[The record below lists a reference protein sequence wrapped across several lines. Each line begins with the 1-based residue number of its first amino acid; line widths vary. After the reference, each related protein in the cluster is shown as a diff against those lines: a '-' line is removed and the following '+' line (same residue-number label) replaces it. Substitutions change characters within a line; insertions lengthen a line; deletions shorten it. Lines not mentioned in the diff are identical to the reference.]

1 VKRRAMRIFLLLVIS
16 VPATAF
22 AQFELERVE
31 VSGGWTHLTGN
42 GGLDGANAG
51 AGWYFTDRVAIVSD
65 LDFTWDTSKQTV
77 FDLLPS
83 TGAIKTKS
91 NEQNYLFGGRV
102 RIRGF
107 KPLKTLEKRK
117 ILPFGEILLGTSR
130 LHQEIKDTNGTISL
144 AASDTSFTW
153 AFGGGVDYTLS
164 AKWVARGKVDFV
176 RTHFADEGQSRLRLN
191 IGLAYRF

>member
-1 VKRRAMRIFLLLVIS
+1 MRIFLLLVIS
-16 VPATAF
+16 IPATAF

-42 GGLDGANAG
+42 GGLDGVNAG

-107 KPLKTLEKRK
+107 KPLHTLEKRK
-117 ILPFGEILLGTSR
+117 LLPFGEVLFGWSR
-130 LHQEIKDTNGTISL
+130 LHQEIKDTAGTISAE
-144 AASDTSFTW
+144 AADRAFTW